1 MWVGGDVIGNP
12 ATQPFFAILSLHKGP
27 NFVASNHL
35 EKVRNSR
42 CGHHV
47 WQPSG
52 DRRVCR
58 GLWAIVLLGLLRCLR
73 TEEHRVIGVLVVAQR
88 QKTELGKL
96 RLAAVGDG
104 NLRWALEHLVAVVG
118 HKHVRRK
125 TLHLAAIFSS
135 ADRRAPARF
144 CKGIGELGT

>member
-1 MWVGGDVIGNP
+1 MRD
-12 ATQPFFAILSLHKGP
+12 
-27 NFVASNHL
+27 
-35 EKVRNSR
+35 SR

-47 WQPSG
+47 RQPSG

-58 GLWAIVLLGLLRCLR
+58 GLWPVVLLGLLRCLR
-73 TEEHRVIGVLVVAQR
+73 TKKHSVIGVLVVAQR

-125 TLHLAAIFSS
+125 TLHLAAVFSS
-135 ADRRAPARF
+135 ADRRAPACF

>member
-1 MWVGGDVIGNP
+1 MRD
-12 ATQPFFAILSLHKGP
+12 
-27 NFVASNHL
+27 
-35 EKVRNSR
+35 SR

-58 GLWAIVLLGLLRCLR
+58 GLWAVVLLGLLRCLR
-73 TEEHRVIGVLVVAQR
+73 TKEHRVIGVLVVAQR

-104 NLRWALEHLVAVVG
+104 NLRWALEHLVAVIG
-118 HKHVRRK
+118 HKDVRWK
-125 TLHLAAIFSS
+125 TLHLAAVFSS
-135 ADRRAPARF
+135 ADRRAPACF